1 MSSGSLAPEL
11 VLLPIPGK
19 VDPNIIRVKNSLVLF
34 ILSISLKTV
43 ENFVKALL

>member
-1 MSSGSLAPEL
+1 MYSGSLAPEL
-11 VLLPIPGK
+11 VLLPIPCK
-19 VDPNIIRVKNSLVLF
+19 VDPNIIRVKNSLVF